1 MAVAEVVINAQPAAP
16 MTKETEDNRMKRD
29 GQQATLEGATYD
41 SEKQSMMRQPIAVWA
56 TALACVFAF
65 MGIGL
70 VDPIL
75 PAIAENLDA
84 GPSEVSLLFTSYFA
98 VTAVMMLVTGAV
110 SSRIGGKR
118 TLLIGLAL
126 IVAFAG
132 LAGTSNSVGALV
144 GFRAGWGLGNALFVA
159 TALAVI
165 VSVATGGRAVAV
177 ILYEAALGL
186 GMATGPLLGALLGG
200 MNWRGPFFGTAI
212 LMFIALVVLIIKLP
226 ATPPPAEK
234 TSLGAPLKAL
244 SHKGLFGVSFSALFY
259 NFGFFTVLAYTPF
272 ILGFGEYGIGAVFFG
287 WGCALAVFSVF
298 IAPIIQNRIGAVN
311 TTVITLVGLLVIYL
325 LLGIFHDTT
334 WLVVTLVIISGALL
348 GINNTMYTEMA
359 MSVSDA
365 PQPVASAGYN
375 FVRWIGGVIAPF
387 AATKMGEHFGVG
399 VPYYVATVVAVLAV
413 AVMLVSRNHVEAHGP
428 GVV

>member
-1 MAVAEVVINAQPAAP
+1 MRQDTQEATLN
-16 MTKETEDNRMKRD
+16 
-29 GQQATLEGATYD
+29 GATLE
-41 SEKQSMMRQPIAVWA
+41 SEKTSMMRQPVAVWA

-84 GPSEVSLLFTSYFA
+84 GASEVSLLFTSYFA

-110 SSRIGGKR
+110 SSRIGGKK
-118 TLLIGLAL
+118 TLLTGLAL
-126 IVAFAG
+126 IVVFAG
-132 LAGTSNSVGALV
+132 LAGTSNSVGELV
-144 GFRAGWGLGNALFVA
+144 GYRAGWGLGNALFVA

-165 VSVATGGRAVAV
+165 VSVASGGRAVAI

-186 GMATGPLLGALLGG
+186 GMAAGPLLGAALGSL
-200 MNWRGPFFGTAI
+200 NWRGPFFGTAL
-212 LMFIALVVLIIKLP
+212 LMLIALVVLLFKLP

-234 TSLGAPLKAL
+234 TSVTAPLKAL
-244 SHKGLFGVSFSALFY
+244 KHRGLFGVSFSALFY

-272 ILGFGEYGIGAVFFG
+272 VLGFGEIGIGAVFFG
-287 WGCALAVFSVF
+287 WGCCLAVFSVF
-298 IAPIIQNRIGAVN
+298 IAPLIQNRIGAAN
-311 TTVITLVGLLVIYL
+311 TTIATLVGLLVIYA
-325 LLGIFHDTT
+325 LLGVFHDTT
-334 WLVVTLVIISGALL
+334 PVVVVLVVLSGALL

-375 FVRWIGGVIAPF
+375 FVRWMGGVIAPF
-387 AATKMGEHFGVG
+387 AATKIGEGVG
-399 VPYYVATVVAVLAV
+399 VAVPYYVAAVVAVV
-413 AVMLVSRNHVEAHGP
+413 AILVMMASRDHVEVHGP
-428 GVV
+428 EAV